1 MATPF
6 KLKSGNKTTFKS
18 MGASSA
24 TDIYSV
30 TGDAKDVGI
39 RSKQFHANRSF
50 TPTDIESPEEFHGKK
65 VPEVKATTTKPTAK
79 VASVTPKPKSSK
91 PAQPTTTTKPIA
103 PKTEVKTKNAKKAKL
118 PKNFNVKGSAGST
131 TPGYSTTKTAKTAK
145 AKAFKDFDKWHETLK
160 KSPSVVSKTA
170 KTTPKKITSKKIT
183 SKKITPKKITPKKI
197 SSKLPKGFNTKGSS
211 MAGKL
216 SKWTGKSSKFLGGK
230 ALGVLGMLG
239 ATSASAD
246 QPGTGKHGGKKQTKY
261 NPKTGK
267 YE

>member
-1 MATPF
+1 
-6 KLKSGNKTTFKS
+6 
-18 MGASSA
+18 
-24 TDIYSV
+24 
-30 TGDAKDVGI
+30 
-39 RSKQFHANRSF
+39 
-50 TPTDIESPEEFHGKK
+50 
-65 VPEVKATTTKPTAK
+65 

-103 PKTEVKTKNAKKAKL
+103 PKTEVKTKKPKKAKL
-118 PKNFNVKGSAGST
+118 PKNFNTKGSAGST
-131 TPGYSTTKTAKTAK
+131 TPGYSTTKAAQTMP
-145 AKAFKDFDKWHETLK
+145 KDFNVKG
-160 KSPSVVSKTA
+160 SKGSTTPGYSTTKA
-170 KTTPKKITSKKIT
+170 AKNKMKKTTP
-183 SKKITPKKITPKKI
+183 KKITPKKITPKKI

-216 SKWTGKSSKFLGGK
+216 SKWAGKSSTFLGGK
-230 ALGVLGMLG
+230 ALGVIGMLG

>member
-18 MGASSA
+18 MGAHSA

-39 RSKQFHANRSF
+39 RSKQFHADRSF

-65 VPEVKATTTKPTAK
+65 VPEVKAPSTKPTAK

-103 PKTEVKTKNAKKAKL
+103 PKTEVKTKKPKKAKL
-118 PKNFNVKGSAGST
+118 PKNFNTKGSAGST
-131 TPGYSTTKTAKTAK
+131 TPGYSTTKAAQTMP
-145 AKAFKDFDKWHETLK
+145 KDFNVTG
-160 KSPSVVSKTA
+160 SKGSTTPGYSTTKA
-170 KTTPKKITSKKIT
+170 AKNKMKKTTPKKITP
-183 SKKITPKKITPKKI
+183 KKITPKKITPKKI

-216 SKWTGKSSKFLGGK
+216 SKWAGKSSTFLGGK
-230 ALGVLGMLG
+230 ALGVIGMLG